1 MTRRDP
7 HKAVEV
13 FAPPH
18 LRHIADEIASRAR
31 EQFEQLPTDAL
42 HRLLRHGEAIE
53 RAREEFARFL
63 KRAGVKRSSEG

>member
-7 HKAVEV
+7 DKAVEV

-31 EQFEQLPTDAL
+31 EQFEHLPTDAL